1 MQVRSLHSFVST
13 PPPHTHTHT
22 PENGTDL
29 GLTVSSRSET
39 ISENRVHVN
48 SKLGSS
54 FAGGIL
60 SQNKLKNVCT
70 TPSNNGLGLYTNK
83 NLGLYIACY
92 DFISL
97 QLSMKKGEKMQVSR
111 FSDTQEC
118 EVTNVQGDVGWVPAS
133 YITKVENLEKYSWF
147 HGNVTRAEAELSLGS
162 AVNGSFLL
170 RESESNAKP
179 GQFSISLCNDGHV
192 YHYRIHTDPQFMYFV
207 APHLKFN
214 NLAELVA
221 HHSKHSNGFLL
232 HCPAPN
238 SRKLHVVEWRNPAC
252 MVNVACCLQVAVACP
267 QGRWGL

>member
-1 MQVRSLHSFVST
+1 M
-13 PPPHTHTHT
+13 
-22 PENGTDL
+22 
-29 GLTVSSRSET
+29 
-39 ISENRVHVN
+39 
-48 SKLGSS
+48 
-54 FAGGIL
+54 

-92 DFISL
+92 DFISS

-170 RESESNAKP
+170 RESESNSKP

-238 SRKLHVVEWRNPAC
+238 SRKLHVVEWRNPA
-252 MVNVACCLQVAVACP
+252 
-267 QGRWGL
+267 W